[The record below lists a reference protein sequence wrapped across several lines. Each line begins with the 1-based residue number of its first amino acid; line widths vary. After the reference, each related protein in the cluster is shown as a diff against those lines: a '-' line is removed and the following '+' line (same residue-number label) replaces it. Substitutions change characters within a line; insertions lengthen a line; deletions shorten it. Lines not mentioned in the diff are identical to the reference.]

1 MLTDSQ
7 KLVLK
12 QIAER
17 RKREGG
23 RCFFETRAQFYQLM
37 MAAMSMN
44 HDLTQEQF
52 LEAAREELAKYIQ
65 K

>member
-1 MLTDSQ
+1 MLTNSQ

-17 RKREGG
+17 RKKEGR
-23 RCFFETRAQFYQLM
+23 RCFLETRAQFFQLM
-37 MAAMSMN
+37 RAAMSVDP
-44 HDLTQEQF
+44 DLTESEF
-52 LEAAREELAKYIQ
+52 LREARHEFAKYT